1 MSRPNAWHHAIVSHL
16 HAANGPLP
24 VEQIW
29 ERMEG
34 AGFQH
39 ASRMPRSTLRARIAE
54 LVQMK
59 KLMSVGPA
67 TYQLAQKSSMEAAS

>member
-1 MSRPNAWHHAIVSHL
+1 MKRPNAWHHAIVSHL

-59 KLMSVGPA
+59 TLSRVGSA
-67 TYQLAQKSSMEAAS
+67 TYQIAKVTCS